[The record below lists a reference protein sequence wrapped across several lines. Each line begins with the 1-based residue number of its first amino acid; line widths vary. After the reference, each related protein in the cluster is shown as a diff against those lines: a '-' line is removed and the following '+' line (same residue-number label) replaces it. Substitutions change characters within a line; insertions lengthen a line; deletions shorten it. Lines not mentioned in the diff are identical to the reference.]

1 MELALILIVPALAV
15 VVSALNRRMAPWV
28 TLAAMTAT
36 LGLAIASAL
45 RVTDNGLISAV
56 YGELSL
62 DSLAAVY
69 LLLVAF
75 VGVTAALYSMGYL
88 PARMERAMQIP
99 QPQGCPGA
107 QAPALSA
114 DDNEPGRGGFLGKGS
129 GADPVRARQYYAL
142 FNLFLVSMLAV
153 PLLSNLAVIWIAIEL
168 TTIFSA
174 FLVAHENRPESLEAA
189 WKYVALTS
197 MGAMIALFGVL
208 LLYYG
213 IYQAGQPVTWRG
225 LTAAAP
231 RMHPA
236 ILLMS
241 FSLWLIGF
249 GAKAGLV
256 PLHTWLP
263 DAHSQA
269 PASICALL
277 SGVETSGA
285 LYMLLRIYP
294 ALGVNPKISHPAL
307 WYLTAGLITAGAAA
321 FLLIQVQDFKRLFA
335 YSTVEHMGI
344 ILTACGLGAASHELG
359 AVYQFFAHAFTKSF
373 CFYAAGLATV
383 VFGTQEI
390 KAVRG
395 LISRSPVVGWAL
407 VIGAIAIAGSP
418 PFALFIS
425 EFQILATGYGS
436 GQYLATSLLTAFIV
450 LAFIA
455 IVCRVGHIAFG
466 EPSAADKVHL
476 PATGV
481 TALVIAFIPIFV
493 FGFYLPPPLAKLIH
507 HAAALLGGAR

>member
-1 MELALILIVPALAV
+1 MALALILIVPACAAI
-15 VVSALNRRMAPWV
+15 VSAASRRMAPWV
-28 TLAAMTAT
+28 TLAAMLTT
-36 LGLAIASAL
+36 LALAIFSAL
-45 RVTDNGLISAV
+45 HVTDGGLIYEAH
-56 YGELSL
+56 GRLSL
-62 DSLAAVY
+62 DAFAALY

-75 VGVTAALYSMGYL
+75 VGVTAALYSVGYL
-88 PARMERAMQIP
+88 GARM
-99 QPQGCPGA
+99 
-107 QAPALSA
+107 ALHV
-114 DDNEPGRGGFLGKGS
+114 GGTSPVDRHGKTKG
-129 GADPVRARQYYAL
+129 DFVRARQYYAL

-153 PLLSNLAVIWIAIEL
+153 PLVSNLAVIWIAIEL

-174 FLVAHENRPESLEAA
+174 FLVAHEDRPEALEAA

-208 LLYYG
+208 VLYYG
-213 IYQAGQPVTWRG
+213 IHHAGQPITWRG

-231 RMHPA
+231 HMHPA
-236 ILLMS
+236 ILLVS
-241 FSLWLIGF
+241 FALWLVGF

-294 ALGVNPKISHPAL
+294 ALVANPKIAHPAM
-307 WYLTAGLITAGAAA
+307 WYLVAGLITTGAAA

-344 ILTACGLGAASHELG
+344 ILTACGLGAAAHELG

-373 CFYAAGLATV
+373 CFYAAGLAAV

-390 KAVRG
+390 SAVRG
-395 LISRSPVVGWAL
+395 LISRSAVAGWAL
-407 VIGAIAIAGSP
+407 VVGAVAIAGAP

-425 EFQILATGYGS
+425 EFQILATGYGN

-455 IVCRVGHIAFG
+455 ILYRVGPIVFG
-466 EPSAADKVHL
+466 EPAAAGKTRL
-476 PATGV
+476 PATSV
-481 TALVIAFIPIFV
+481 AALVLAFIPIFV
-493 FGFYLPPPLAKLIH
+493 FGFYLPPPLTKLIH
-507 HAAALLGGAR
+507 HAAALLGGAA